1 MAKLKNA
8 LCQRGYFHLL
18 VLLGTL
24 MGAAT
29 AQPLED
35 VTLRYGEKGIVATIA
50 MTSPVHYLRHSPSKK
65 GRTLEIFYDRAPG
78 ATLNEKWV
86 NNEVRKSPPSSLIP
100 SFTVTTRNQTT
111 KPKLVIKFKRTANY
125 TVTPGK
131 DGRSLLVTI
140 RPDKVQASAKKSL
153 RKLPLIRY
161 EKKFAADADPVLV
174 KIAKQ
179 ARDLMIQGRDA
190 LRSKDNA
197 AAVVAFNQLLLLP
210 PNDYTQSGQEW
221 VGVARERVGQ
231 INKAKIEYELYL
243 TLYPTGKGTNVVRQR
258 LGKLSGKR
266 SKKVVMDRQG
276 VETGRQTARLITFGG
291 ITSRYYW
298 GNSAVDSSY
307 IFNNAQITDSYSL
320 VDNSSLVT
328 NIDATA
334 RYITDDYDNRLVF
347 RDVIGQDFINDPA
360 STNRVYSAYAEVK
373 DLKLDYLLR
382 VGRQSPRQGGV
393 WGRFDGVSGEYAF
406 LGGYGFMEGLR
417 IKASAGELTDYS
429 DDNQPNFTA
438 ASWERGMF
446 SGYYVNQELEGYLDR
461 RAVGGE
467 FRYFEKGVTAY
478 TQVEYDT
485 YFDELN
491 TILFSGT
498 LDIGGDTT
506 LSLLADHRRAPTL
519 SMRNALFSST
529 TSSLDL
535 LMQSMTSEE
544 LRALAKARTATSDFI
559 QIGATRKMTKKW
571 QVNGVFKLSNI
582 SGLPE
587 SGGEG
592 QVEGHLLATD
602 GAGIESTVIVQ
613 ATGNNLF
620 IRNDV
625 FASSAT
631 VMGGASRNAYS
642 LHAFYQMH
650 FSDKWMLNTSMMIY
664 TQKDPV
670 NGKLNRYSPM
680 LRTSYVF
687 TDKLSADADMGVDF
701 TDSEGST
708 SSNTA
713 TRSYFSVGMRWD
725 F

>member
-1 MAKLKNA
+1 
-8 LCQRGYFHLL
+8 
-18 VLLGTL
+18 
-24 MGAAT
+24 
-29 AQPLED
+29 
-35 VTLRYGEKGIVATIA
+35 
-50 MTSPVHYLRHSPSKK
+50 
-65 GRTLEIFYDRAPG
+65 
-78 ATLNEKWV
+78 
-86 NNEVRKSPPSSLIP
+86 
-100 SFTVTTRNQTT
+100 
-111 KPKLVIKFKRTANY
+111 
-125 TVTPGK
+125 
-131 DGRSLLVTI
+131 
-140 RPDKVQASAKKSL
+140 
-153 RKLPLIRY
+153 
-161 EKKFAADADPVLV
+161 
-174 KIAKQ
+174 
-179 ARDLMIQGRDA
+179 
-190 LRSKDNA
+190 
-197 AAVVAFNQLLLLP
+197 
-210 PNDYTQSGQEW
+210 
-221 VGVARERVGQ
+221 
-231 INKAKIEYELYL
+231 
-243 TLYPTGKGTNVVRQR
+243 
-258 LGKLSGKR
+258 
-266 SKKVVMDRQG
+266 
-276 VETGRQTARLITFGG
+276 
-291 ITSRYYW
+291 
-298 GNSAVDSSY
+298 
-307 IFNNAQITDSYSL
+307 
-320 VDNSSLVT
+320 
-328 NIDATA
+328 
-334 RYITDDYDNRLVF
+334 
-347 RDVIGQDFINDPA
+347 
-360 STNRVYSAYAEVK
+360 
-373 DLKLDYLLR
+373 
-382 VGRQSPRQGGV
+382 
-393 WGRFDGVSGEYAF
+393 
-406 LGGYGFMEGLR
+406 
-417 IKASAGELTDYS
+417 
-429 DDNQPNFTA
+429 
-438 ASWERGMF
+438 
-446 SGYYVNQELEGYLDR
+446 
-461 RAVGGE
+461 
-467 FRYFEKGVTAY
+467 VTAY

-602 GAGIESTVIVQ
+602 GTGIESTVIVQ